1 MKNLLLI
8 AAFFGILNLIA
19 GEDLKI
25 NGDFKG
31 ATGKNIPGWKLEKG
45 NFRIVPGED
54 SDEFAAE
61 LDAETKLVS
70 NRYPVSGDILE
81 ISAKVRG
88 SGLGRISYIVFDNQG
103 NLITHYAD
111 GIRFSAQNRKSKVR
125 AQLPIPR
132 EAAQLSVVLTAAG
145 NSRIIFEDIEAEFE
159 RPRPVSA
166 LADSKTPL
174 IDERYYKMSKIDA
187 NGYSVSIAPGK
198 DVEFKL
204 EESNTAKWQVKSA
217 DNRIFRVS
225 IEHDREGF
233 WPLYRY
239 DAEVEIKALRRGNGE
254 IILQHA
260 SGREMK
266 ISVSV
271 K

>member
-1 MKNLLLI
+1 MKNILLL
-8 AAFFGILNLIA
+8 AAVLGVLNLIA

-31 ATGKNIPGWKLEKG
+31 ASGRNIPGWKLENG

-61 LDAETKLVS
+61 LDAETELIS
-70 NRYPVSGDILE
+70 SRYPVSGDILE

-88 SGLGRISYIVFDNQG
+88 SGLGRISYIVFDSKG
-103 NLITHYAD
+103 NPLTHYAD
-111 GIRFSAQNRKSKVR
+111 GIRFSAQSRKSKVR
-125 AQLPIPR
+125 AQLTIPR
-132 EAAQLSVVLTAAG
+132 EAVQLAVVLTAAK
-145 NSRIIFEDIEAEFE
+145 NSRIVFEDIEAEFE
-159 RPRPVSA
+159 SPRPVSA
-166 LADSKTPL
+166 LENSKTPL
-174 IDERYYKMSKIDA
+174 IDERYYRMKELDA

-204 EESNTAKWQVKSA
+204 EESDTAKWRVKSA
-217 DNRIFRVS
+217 DSRLFRIS

-254 IILQHA
+254 ITLQHA